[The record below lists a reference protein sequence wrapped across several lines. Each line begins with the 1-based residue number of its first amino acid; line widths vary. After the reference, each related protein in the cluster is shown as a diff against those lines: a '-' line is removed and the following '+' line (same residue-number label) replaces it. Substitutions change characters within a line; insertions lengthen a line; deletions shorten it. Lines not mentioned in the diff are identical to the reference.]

1 MTNDG
6 ASVQLREVVDSDLP
20 HFYDQAQD
28 VMSQRMACTPVR
40 DRAAFDAHWTKI
52 RADATS
58 VIRTIL
64 VDGAVAG
71 NVLSFERDGHREVG
85 YWIGRPFWGRGVAT
99 GAVRAF
105 LARDEPR
112 RPLYGHVAKHNGA
125 SMRVLEKCG
134 FVREGVQRK
143 GVYKEGRIIDAVIYA
158 RVR

>member
-28 VMSQRMACTPVR
+28 LMSQRMACTPVR

-134 FVREGVQRK
+134 FTYAGEDKEFSRIGDQVVEGV
-143 GVYKEGRIIDAVIYA
+143 IYELA
-158 RVR
+158 R